1 MNQPVVGEYTFNTWI
16 LKWLY
21 MVFSYT
27 RWWFETCFCSPI
39 FGEDDPILTSIFF
52 KGVVQPRT
60 RREVFLPWD
69 LSDHETP
76 PFGEYVAF

>member
-1 MNQPVVGEYTFNTWI
+1 MFV
-16 LKWLY
+16 
-21 MVFSYT
+21 
-27 RWWFETCFCSPI
+27 SPI

-69 LSDHETP
+69 LPWDLSDHETP
-76 PFGEYVAF
+76 PFGEYVVF

>member
-1 MNQPVVGEYTFNTWI
+1 
-16 LKWLY
+16 

-52 KGVVQPRT
+52 NHQLDGSL
-60 RREVFLPWD
+60 FLPWD
-69 LSDHETP
+69 LPWDENHHEIP
-76 PFGEYVAF
+76 AFGEYFVLSTISKQI